1 MKTCPKCGST
11 HEKTGAFCSRKC
23 ANSRAFSEE
32 SRRKKRE
39 SGLKFYS
46 SLNDEAKKMFIES
59 KREKYDFDE
68 QQRKAAETK
77 RLQSWSRPYEEMA
90 HGSLRKR
97 LLIERN
103 HTCEACGQGAIW
115 NGQPLSL
122 ELDHIDGNNK
132 NNKIE
137 NLRILCPNCHAQTP
151 TFRSK
156 NIKYKRL
163 SVPRRAQGGPADC

>member
-11 HEKTGAFCSRKC
+11 HEKTGNFCSRKC
-23 ANSRAFSEE
+23 GNSRVFSQE
-32 SRRKKRE
+32 SNEKKRK
-39 SGLKFYS
+39 SALAFYS
-46 SLNDEAKKMFIES
+46 TMSADERKQFQKEKMKS
-59 KREKYDFDE
+59 YDVAE
-68 QQRKAAETK
+68 QQRKAAQTK

-103 HTCEACGQGAIW
+103 HTCEECGQGAVW
-115 NGQPLSL
+115 NGKPLSL

-156 NIKYKRL
+156 NIIYKKL
-163 SVPRRAQGGPADC
+163 SDPRRAQGGPADC